1 MFESNSTRIG
11 GSSSNDLEGQGHK
24 AKCIPEKRSLTK
36 PSTSLSVQSNSIGD
50 PMEVLCMIRLF
61 LCIFYVVWCD
71 STREMHD
78 GVVVRFAVGRFVIDF
93 VGRVIA
99 KKL

>member
-61 LCIFYVVWCD
+61 YVFSMSFGV
-71 STREMHD
+71 TRLGKCMM
-78 GVVVRFAVGRFVIDF
+78 GLG
-93 VGRVIA
+93 
-99 KKL
+99 